1 VVTLIKLLKRG
12 HVALTGGNCQRQ
24 VGIWRRFRLCCRH
37 QGTVQYWEDLT
48 ICHTSPLSKPGAMKR
63 VRKSPFLTNLQK
75 SFEGFS
81 TKAGLGY
88 GNGVMAGL
96 REKLSKELQ
105 TNYKK
110 DVRSK
115 NTEEQLT
122 VQEQP
127 RLPCSCVLLL

>member
-1 VVTLIKLLKRG
+1 
-12 HVALTGGNCQRQ
+12 
-24 VGIWRRFRLCCRH
+24 
-37 QGTVQYWEDLT
+37 
-48 ICHTSPLSKPGAMKR
+48 MKR

-75 SFEGFS
+75 SFEVFS
-81 TKAGLGY
+81 TKAGLGH

-110 DVRSK
+110 AVRSK
-115 NTEEQLT
+115 NTEEQST

-127 RLPCSCVLLL
+127 RLSCSCVLLLHVENSAWPIYGRTGVDDDVLVAG